1 MRRLRQRLRLRRLLL
16 LLSPWSRRGHR
27 SFLLCCLF
35 CTHSHTSTFTCTHTF
50 ARIHTQLA
58 HTPIHTHTPQIYRQS
73 AVFVSYFVILFSI
86 SHEYLLIFSYNLWSR
101 FTVSALQFSKFS
113 EICIQ
118 CTHFYFICF
127 AAAAQW
133 QQRPRRRRS
142 RRRPAAFWALS
153 KLFYMQLFFCFTVA
167 AFVFLFIRVFALS
180 SAAWL
185 QLDCIVN

>member
-1 MRRLRQRLRLRRLLL
+1 MRRLRQRLRLRRLL

-58 HTPIHTHTPQIYRQS
+58 HTPIHTNIHTHHRYIDRAQFS
-73 AVFVSYFVILFSI
+73 FLILWFFFSI

-133 QQRPRRRRS
+133 QQRPRRRQS

-153 KLFYMQLFFCFTVA
+153 KLFYMQLI
-167 AFVFLFIRVFALS
+167 FVLLLLLLCSSIFAY
-180 SAAWL
+180 
-185 QLDCIVN
+185 